1 MIKTLEAGKL
11 DWICD
16 EDTGGGGVD
25 GYEKYKIP
33 HQIHNRVSFFLIS
46 EYYLAPLPLRLDQQL
61 VQQTSSSLL
70 HKIM

>member
-33 HQIHNRVSFFLIS
+33 HQIHNSLFFFNL
-46 EYYLAPLPLRLDQQL
+46 
-61 VQQTSSSLL
+61 
-70 HKIM
+70 